1 MPNPVMHFEI
11 MGADSQKYRQYYA
24 DLFGWNLDNNNPMNY
39 GMARTKDGG
48 VATDGAWA
56 ALTRAATYGSRVSVD
71 ATQAYLHK
79 AVALGAKWSG
89 V

>member
-48 VATDGAWA
+48 VAIDG
-56 ALTRAATYGSRVSVD
+56 G
-71 ATQAYLHK
+71 
-79 AVALGAKWSG
+79 LGGAD
-89 V
+89 